1 MIFQKMMK
9 NPIFMIGVL
18 LMSILLMNLYRQGKL
33 NYKESLN
40 PTSCRAVLV
49 KLDRRI
55 PASWST
61 KCDGN
66 NLNVVIQKELKVR
79 NEGNLDALREVL
91 YRELANDFVSLASN
105 SPSDNLERTQ
115 YVSIKVVHPKM
126 EIGALSEGRY
136 VVKFAT
142 LRDQRLLMEHL
153 QQTVQVQE
161 RVKSIE

>member
-18 LMSILLMNLYRQGKL
+18 LMSILIMNLYRQGKF
-33 NYKESLN
+33 NYKESLT

-55 PASWST
+55 PVSWST
-61 KCDGN
+61 ECDGN
-66 NLNVVIQKELKVR
+66 NLNVIIQKEFKVR
-79 NEGNLDALREVL
+79 NEGDLDDLRAVL

-115 YVSIKVVHPKM
+115 YVSIKIVHPRM

-142 LRDQRLLMEHL
+142 LTDQRLLMEHL
-153 QQTVQVQE
+153 EQTVQVQE